1 VLQLYLT
8 YPTNGAVG
16 VNRKERMVKIPIAQP
31 HHLNS
36 MKTLIIIAA
45 IALSG
50 CAGHS
55 ITYNGTF
62 GRYTIDRK
70 GHVYVET
77 YQLPEEEK

>member
-1 VLQLYLT
+1 MLQLYLT

-16 VNRKERMVKIPIAQP
+16 VNRKERMVEIPIAQP
-31 HHLNS
+31 HHQSS

-70 GHVYVET
+70 GRVYVET